1 MQRGRV
7 YSFSVV
13 EGRNLSEELSG
24 ELSRVF
30 SSSYGKWSADAP
42 APFRPGER
50 IRMSPDKYRKWYGT
64 DDFRFA
70 LCRANGILVG
80 HAVYVE
86 RETSR
91 GRVAL
96 VVQLVVEEKHR
107 HKGIAK
113 SLLHSIFGFS
123 DYYAWS
129 IITSSPCTVEA
140 LESATFRRGRPERIA
155 RDADFLK
162 AEVFSKVPF
171 LTNAE
176 WTVSDCVSYVNSRFF
191 TDRTSIPRGESN
203 VAGRYGELPSGCEWL
218 SVTFRDQDLDYLESF
233 SSLIDCSSKI
243 VADAYRRMPQ
253 HRQNWAKYAASEVES
268 LLKWLPQ
275 LPKDAAV
282 CDYGSGSG
290 RHVKVLKALG
300 FTNVEGIDFALSEEG
315 AKAGVREADCRT
327 WSNKVKYRLITCLYD
342 VIGSFANDDD
352 NRQIIRNIA
361 NNLSDDGYAV
371 LTVANSEFFDKKGI
385 AIVDSNRR
393 PEFVRAVFRMKPS
406 NAMATDGE
414 FFQKESLWDKIRG
427 LFYHKEQFGGGVGF
441 LPAEYLVVD
450 RRFTV
455 DEISRMVEES
465 GLTILLRRFV
475 RAGFSK
481 EFDRGTGKEILIVA
495 RKTH

>member
-1 MQRGRV
+1 MQKGRV

-13 EGRNLSEELSG
+13 EGRNLSTELCG

-30 SSSYGKWSADAP
+30 SSSYGTWSADAP
-42 APFRPGER
+42 APLRPGGK
-50 IRMSPDKYRKWYGT
+50 IRMSPDKYREWYGT

-70 LCRANGILVG
+70 LCRAGGILVG
-80 HAVYVE
+80 HAVYAE

-96 VVQLVVEEKHR
+96 VVQLVVEESHR
-107 HKGIAK
+107 HNGIAT

-123 DYYAWS
+123 DYFAWS

-162 AEVFSKVPF
+162 AEVLSKVPF

-176 WTVSDCVSYVNSRFF
+176 WTVSDRVSYVNSKFF
-191 TDRTSIPRGESN
+191 TDRTAIPRGESN
-203 VAGRYGELPSGCEWL
+203 VAGRYGELPPGCEWL
-218 SVTFRDQDLDYLESF
+218 AVTFRDQDLNDLESF
-233 SSLIDCSSKI
+233 SSLIDCSSRI

-253 HRQNWAKYAASEVES
+253 HRQNWAKYAALEVES

-300 FTNVEGIDFALSEEG
+300 FTNVAGIDFALSKEG
-315 AKAGVREADCRT
+315 AEAGVREADCRT
-327 WSNKVKYRLITCLYD
+327 WSDKVKYRLITCLYD
-342 VIGSFANDDD
+342 VIGSFAADDD

-361 NNLSDDGYAV
+361 DNLSDDGYAV
-371 LTVANSEFFDKKGI
+371 LTVANSEFFDKRGV

-393 PEFVRAVFRMKPS
+393 PEFVRAIFRMKPS

-427 LFYHKEQFGGGVGF
+427 LFYHKEQFGGGAEF

-455 DEISRMVEES
+455 DEISKMVEES

-495 RKTH
+495 RKGR